1 MSAPLP
7 IEAIVFDYDDT
18 LAETVPAR
26 VEAMRLTFEET
37 GLPYDPAE
45 FVQSMRGLTLKTAFD
60 EMSNGEGKR
69 LDLLAVY
76 RRHYWGK
83 EPGLIYLYDGVRE
96 MLDALKRRGMPMGI
110 LTSKAHDIVVE
121 GRRGGAAVELEELG
135 VDGHFLHTVG
145 FEDVTHA
152 KPHPE
157 GLLRLIERLDAN
169 PCPDARG
176 RRQLG
181 GHSSR
186 EEWRMLE
193 LPGDVGPRRPRGAA
207 FPRRPRLHH
216 RRPRA
221 APAPPRRRLR
231 NLCTTCRCPS
241 DLSHWERSREARVR
255 EKRPHTVSI
264 PSPLSSF
271 L

>member
-7 IEAIVFDYDDT
+7 IDAIVFDYDDT

-37 GLPYDPAE
+37 GLSYDPAE

-60 EMSNGEGKR
+60 EMSNGQGKE

-83 EPGLIYLYDGVRE
+83 GPGLIYLYDGVRE

-110 LTSKAHDIVVE
+110 LTSKAHDIVIE

-135 VDGHFLHTVG
+135 VAGHFLHTVG
-145 FEDVTHA
+145 FEDVAHA

-157 GLLRLIERLDAN
+157 GLLRLIERLDAD
-169 PCPDARG
+169 PARTLVVG
-176 RRQLG
+176 DSWADIQVAKNGGCWSCLATWGLDDPAEQL
-181 GHSSR
+181 S
-186 EEWRMLE
+186 
-193 LPGDVGPRRPRGAA
+193 
-207 FPRRPRLHH
+207 
-216 RRPRA
+216 RA
-221 APAPPRRRLR
+221 APDFTIDAPAQL
-231 NLCTTCRCPS
+231 LALLV
-241 DLSHWERSREARVR
+241 DV
-255 EKRPHTVSI
+255 
-264 PSPLSSF
+264 
-271 L
+271 